1 MPRILSV
8 SRNPRLLVTRNDALA
23 LAGYGVTSPKEP
35 DDALILFSQE
45 TFDAVIIGDSVE
57 HETRQSLITAI
68 RDRRPDMPIVFAHAG
83 DTDTRE
89 EPLAD
94 VSIDVTADAMQ
105 LVVALGA
112 LLGKPKSSESDAGW
126 HLKKAKGKM

>member
-23 LAGYGVTSPKEP
+23 LAGYGVASPKEP

-57 HETRQSLITAI
+57 HETRQSLIAAI
-68 RDRRPDMPIVFAHAG
+68 RDQRPYTPIVFAHAG

-94 VSIDVTADAMQ
+94 ASVDVTADPMP
-105 LVVALGA
+105 LVVALTK
-112 LLGKPKSSESDAGW
+112 LLNNPQA
-126 HLKKAKGKM
+126 A